1 MAIIPKVIRIVREGE
16 RFSMTVDGEEF
27 PFAIAEDDIEFS
39 MGRLRS
45 GMVRLT
51 LVADRIEVVN
61 DFNDVGGDV
70 ADVLELPDLSADVT
84 PRA

>member
-1 MAIIPKVIRIVREGE
+1 MATIPELIRITREGD

-27 PFAIAEDDIEFS
+27 PYAIAEDDIEFS

-51 LVADRIEVVN
+51 LIADRVEVVN
-61 DFNDVGGDV
+61 DFHEPRVEEV
-70 ADVLELPDLSADVT
+70 PLPDDADQPV
-84 PRA
+84 AA

>member
-1 MAIIPKVIRIVREGE
+1 MAIIPKVIRIVREGD
-16 RFSMTVDGEEF
+16 RFSMTVDDEEF

-51 LVADRIEVVN
+51 LIADRVEVVN
-61 DFNDVGGDV
+61 DFANPADDVV
-70 ADVLELPDLSADVT
+70 ELPAEPEAV
-84 PRA
+84 PA

>member
-16 RFSMTVDGEEF
+16 RFSMTVDDEEF
-27 PFAIAEDDIEFS
+27 PYAIAEDDIEFS

-51 LVADRIEVVN
+51 LIADRVEVVN
-61 DFNDVGGDV
+61 DFEDSQVV
-70 ADVLELPDLSADVT
+70 ELPDPDDIRVNLPA
-84 PRA
+84 

>member
-16 RFSMTVDGEEF
+16 HFSMLIDGEEF
-27 PFAIAEDDIEFS
+27 SYAIAEDDIEFS

-51 LVADRIEVVN
+51 LIADRVEVVN
-61 DFNDVGGDV
+61 DYENPRMEEI
-70 ADVLELPDLSADVT
+70 ELPEESVSA
-84 PRA
+84 